1 MISFMTPM
9 ETIKYMTK
17 KKLVLVVDDDPG
29 IQNLTRDILELYG
42 HSVLTTGSHDDALT
56 LCEQRGKE
64 ISVVILDVVES
75 ETAAFDIFQRIL
87 AVNPAV
93 RVIITSVDSHDGDA
107 RGMFGRGSAGFLKKP
122 YRMTEL
128 IRMVEGFQ
136 KIQ

>member
-1 MISFMTPM
+1 MRPM
-9 ETIKYMTK
+9 ATVNYMMN

-29 IQNLTRDILELYG
+29 IQDLTRDILELYG
-42 HSVLTTGSHDDALT
+42 HSVLTARGHSDALT

-64 ISVVILDVVES
+64 ISVVLLDVAES
-75 ETAAFDIFQRIL
+75 ETAAFDVFQLIL

-93 RVIITSVDSHDGDA
+93 RIIITSADSHDGDA

-128 IRMVEGFQ
+128 IRMVEGFP